1 MVHFFV
7 KGKNKEEKEMKVSK
21 SFRLE
26 EFVPKEIYEKY
37 KDQSIWFSRPEVINL
52 AQSIRDYFGRP
63 MTINNWHSGGK
74 FNERGFRLPDSKIGA
89 KLSQHKLAGAIDFT
103 IDGISPDE
111 VRSSILENPKRF
123 LDEGLTTIE
132 DGSYT
137 PTWTHVDVRNTGLS
151 KILIVKPSV
160 SVNSVGDSIS
170 EEYYF
175 FDRKKL
181 IKIKNY
187 SF

>member
-52 AQSIRDYFGRP
+52 AQVIRDYFGRP

-74 FNERGFRLPDSKIGA
+74 FNERGFRLPDIPS
-89 KLSQHKLAGAIDFT
+89 
-103 IDGISPDE
+103 
-111 VRSSILENPKRF
+111 NPF
-123 LDEGLTTIE
+123 NGL
-132 DGSYT
+132 
-137 PTWTHVDVRNTGLS
+137 
-151 KILIVKPSV
+151 
-160 SVNSVGDSIS
+160 
-170 EEYYF
+170 
-175 FDRKKL
+175 
-181 IKIKNY
+181 
-187 SF
+187 